1 MNNLMS
7 KIFKSSLLSSI
18 FFIILGIFLIFESE
32 ATIVSISYV
41 VGAIIIAL
49 GVMEMLKYFREINS
63 EGKNE
68 LDLIYGIICI
78 VFGVVVILHPHAIAS
93 FIPIVVGIVIIL
105 NSATKLQYSM
115 ELKRNNNSLWK
126 TTMILSLIATICGI
140 IIIFNP
146 FSGAV
151 LITRVIGIIIVI
163 YSILDIISSLTIK
176 NTINEIHSAIEEKV
190 EDADIVEEVSEEKGK
205 KDKSRKK
212 AKNKKEKK

>member
-63 EGKNE
+63 E